1 MTDTQ
6 LYLAVGM
13 PTIAILLGIL
23 INGLQFHRAT
33 ADLSARIS
41 TIETSINARIS
52 TIETS
57 INARFASLEAR
68 LASVETRLDILI
80 GKMMDFDGRL
90 SRLEE
95 RREKH

>member
-13 PTIAILLGIL
+13 PTIANLLGIL

-33 ADLSARIS
+33 ADLGARISSTDASISARIS
-41 TIETSINARIS
+41 TIETSINAR
-52 TIETS
+52 
-57 INARFASLEAR
+57 

-80 GKMMDFDGRL
+80 SKMMEFDGRL
-90 SRLEE
+90 SKLEE
-95 RREKH
+95 RLERR

>member
-33 ADLSARIS
+33 ADLS
-41 TIETSINARIS
+41 ARIS

>member
-1 MTDTQ
+1 MTGTQ

-13 PTIAILLGIL
+13 PTLAILLGIL
-23 INGLQFHRAT
+23 INSMQFHAAT
-33 ADLSARIS
+33 AA
-41 TIETSINARIS
+41 INARIS

-57 INARFASLEAR
+57 INARLT
-68 LASVETRLDILI
+68 SVETRLDILI